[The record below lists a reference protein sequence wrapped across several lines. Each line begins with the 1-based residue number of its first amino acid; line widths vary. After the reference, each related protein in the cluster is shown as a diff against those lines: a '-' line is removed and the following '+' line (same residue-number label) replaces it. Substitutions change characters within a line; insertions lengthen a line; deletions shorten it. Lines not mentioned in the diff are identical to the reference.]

1 MERLWCIEVR
11 FIVHVHVLLLP
22 YSLSHSHSHS
32 HSPIPTP
39 TPLTTDLKPDNV
51 GFTLDG
57 TLKLFDLGLASCVYQ
72 RTSSTDSYAMTGQTG
87 SLRYMAPEVALN
99 QAYTEKVGWMYDC
112 MMVY

>member
-1 MERLWCIEVR
+1 MSCSY
-11 FIVHVHVLLLP
+11 P
-22 YSLSHSHSHS
+22 TP
-32 HSPIPTP
+32 SPTLTPTP
-39 TPLTTDLKPDNV
+39 TPLSQPQLQLQLQPTTDLKPDNV